1 MGLLYIDL
9 DNFKNCNDRFGH
21 QVGDAVLREI
31 ARVFEAVC
39 GQSGAVVRFGG
50 DEFVICAPNAKKE
63 ELEELARRIYGELER
78 REYFLGTLRRHV
90 SGELID
96 GRDGI
101 SWSIGIACGRVASV
115 QDVNRLLLRADKRVQ
130 KAYIL

>member
-1 MGLLYIDL
+1 M
-9 DNFKNCNDRFGH
+9 
-21 QVGDAVLREI
+21 
-31 ARVFEAVC
+31 
-39 GQSGAVVRFGG
+39 VRFGG

-96 GRDGI
+96 ERDGI
-101 SWSIGIACGRVASV
+101 SCSIGIACGRVASI
-115 QDVNRLLLRADKRVQ
+115 QDVNRLLLRADNMLYEAKKGTKGIYFVSHE
-130 KAYIL
+130 

>member
-1 MGLLYIDL
+1 MMYDNTEKLPRAILVAVDTGEYDAETSLL
-9 DNFKNCNDRFGH
+9 
-21 QVGDAVLREI
+21 
-31 ARVFEAVC
+31 
-39 GQSGAVVRFGG
+39 
-50 DEFVICAPNAKKE
+50 

-101 SWSIGIACGRVASV
+101 SCSIGIACGRVASV
-115 QDVNRLLLRADKRVQ
+115 QDVNRLLLRADNMLYEAKKGTKGIYFVSHE
-130 KAYIL
+130 